1 MNTILPEESPLHVA
15 DATKNRYIGITLAGK
30 GSTAEVWYAIPCDV
44 VSLRSRVCAVKLY
57 RLYASRIYIKNELP
71 AIKRLQTLS
80 GHLRARFTEPLDF
93 SDEAEKDDPCWFAMK
108 VVQGFTLT
116 QLRKAIFLSKRTVP
130 EEFVFHMYIQ
140 LHEALKFL
148 HTSDPPMTKGD
159 LVAVNIMI
167 DPTTEDV
174 PGFPNIK
181 LIDFGGAQVGEYT
194 NDSVFA
200 AGGGNGR
207 NCFHGIEFTDL
218 VDSLGYVLAAR
229 RCLDGSNLEQVM
241 NLQERLPRVLKITR
255 HYASPEALQ
264 AIERLLEETR
274 KSIEISF
281 PTDQQILDALNGSVS
296 TTSSRL

>member
-30 GSTAEVWYAIPCDV
+30 GSTAEVWYAIPRATLSGTDLPVDV

-181 LIDFGGAQVGEYT
+181 LIDFGGAQVGEVGLLLSDNAMDHEWYCIYRT
-194 NDSVFA
+194 
-200 AGGGNGR
+200 
-207 NCFHGIEFTDL
+207 IYDL
-218 VDSLGYVLAAR
+218 AMLNLYMRVHQRLSLRSWGWKWAQLFPWNRVHRSR
-229 RCLDGSNLEQVM
+229 R
-241 NLQERLPRVLKITR
+241 
-255 HYASPEALQ
+255 
-264 AIERLLEETR
+264 
-274 KSIEISF
+274 
-281 PTDQQILDALNGSVS
+281 
-296 TTSSRL
+296 

>member
-181 LIDFGGAQVGEYT
+181 LIDFGGAQVGEVGLLLSD
-194 NDSVFA
+194 NAMD
-200 AGGGNGR
+200 
-207 NCFHGIEFTDL
+207 HEW
-218 VDSLGYVLAAR
+218 
-229 RCLDGSNLEQVM
+229 CLDGSNLEQVM